1 MSSRV
6 LQLNSLILH
15 NLNEI
20 IIREIEVPPNSL
32 ATVTNVDV
40 TPDLSYATVYLS
52 ILPINKQGTV
62 LKKFNSQQKQLQYL
76 LNKTLRLPKFP
87 HLRFR
92 IDDIE
97 LKNRVIER
105 ELDQLP

>member
-1 MSSRV
+1 MSSTRIA
-6 LQLNSLILH
+6 QLNSLIQH

-20 IIREIEVPPNSL
+20 IIRELEMPTNSL
-32 ATVTNVDV
+32 ATITNVDV
-40 TPDLSYATVYLS
+40 TPDLSYATIYLS
-52 ILPINKQGTV
+52 ILPINRQGTV
-62 LKKFNSQQKQLQYL
+62 LKKFNSQQKHLQYL

-105 ELDQLP
+105 ELDQL